1 MILRRAM
8 MEISGDGAVAGG
20 LMSALILWIAKLLIG
35 RTLTEVTDELKSLRA
50 EVAQLNKEVSF
61 IRGRLRRKGV
71 DDESA
76 A

>member
-1 MILRRAM
+1 M